1 MILADKIIRLR
12 KKNGW
17 SQEELAVKMDVSR
30 QAVAKWEGAQS
41 VPNLEKLIQLSEL
54 FQVTTDYLLKD
65 EMENEEFI
73 DNDTNTSGRRI
84 TLEEANAFLAWRA
97 SASIRIAVSTFIC
110 ILSVMPLLILGAMS
124 EETEYGISESFAGAL
139 GMSLLLIMV
148 AVAVVNF
155 VYCGFRNAP
164 YAFLEKESFECEYGV
179 KGMVKE
185 KQKIFHPAYVKCN
198 MIGSCICVIS
208 PIPLL
213 IGSFTENDFLMVIML
228 VATIFLAG
236 IGVMFFIYA
245 GVRWTSMQKLLKEG
259 DFTLQE
265 KRKNKI
271 KEDIGSI
278 YWLIVTAIYL
288 GWSLITN
295 KWGIT
300 WIIWPVAGVLFG
312 GLMCLCNIFVDKE

>member
-17 SQEELAVKMDVSR
+17 SQEELAVKMDVSS

-124 EETEYGISESFAGAL
+124 EETEYGISE
-139 GMSLLLIMV
+139 I
-148 AVAVVNF
+148 
-155 VYCGFRNAP
+155 
-164 YAFLEKESFECEYGV
+164 
-179 KGMVKE
+179 
-185 KQKIFHPAYVKCN
+185 
-198 MIGSCICVIS
+198 
-208 PIPLL
+208 
-213 IGSFTENDFLMVIML
+213 
-228 VATIFLAG
+228 
-236 IGVMFFIYA
+236 
-245 GVRWTSMQKLLKEG
+245 
-259 DFTLQE
+259 
-265 KRKNKI
+265 
-271 KEDIGSI
+271 
-278 YWLIVTAIYL
+278 
-288 GWSLITN
+288 
-295 KWGIT
+295 
-300 WIIWPVAGVLFG
+300 
-312 GLMCLCNIFVDKE
+312 